1 VSRFREPQHP
11 DFQRLNA
18 SIAFDRRL
26 WPYDVAQS
34 RAHARMLA
42 DRGIIAVEDRDALLK
57 GLDAVENE
65 LAEDRFPFAPD
76 DEDIHMA
83 IERRLTE
90 IAGPVG
96 GKLHTA
102 RSRNDQVVTDLA
114 MYTRERAESTQ
125 VSVGVLMDALLEQAK
140 AHLDWAMPGYTH
152 LQRAQPVYL
161 GHHLLAYF
169 WMLARDRARFAFAER
184 EAGGR
189 LPLGSGALAGVSF
202 DTDRRLLAHE
212 LGFAEVAPN
221 SIDAVSGRDFVL
233 DYLNA
238 AATCATHLSRLG
250 AELVLWSSSEF
261 GFCELPDAWSSGSS
275 IMPQKKNPDAAE
287 LLRGKAPRVVGHL
300 AALHGVM
307 HALPLTYNKD
317 LQEDKEHLFDAVD
330 TIELAL
336 AAATGMIAG
345 ASFDRE
351 RMRAAAGDELIAATD
366 VADLLVTLGVPF
378 REAHG
383 IVAGLVRTALDSGR
397 QLSELTADE
406 LAAHSQTLA
415 AHEDRFREVL
425 TQSSWLESKVSEGG
439 TSLARV
445 REQLELARATLDGPP
460 AG

>member
-1 VSRFREPQHP
+1 MSRFREPQHP

-18 SIAFDRRL
+18 SIEFDRRL
-26 WPYDVAQS
+26 WPHDVAQS

-42 DRGIIAVEDRDALLK
+42 DRGIIAVEDRDALLA
-57 GLDAVENE
+57 GLDAVERE
-65 LAEDRFPFAPD
+65 LAEDRFPFKRD

-83 IERRLTE
+83 IERRLIE
-90 IAGPVG
+90 VAGPVG

-114 MYTRERAESTQ
+114 MYTREHAAVARGAVGELMAALLSRAEEH
-125 VSVGVLMDALLEQAK
+125 V
-140 AHLDWAMPGYTH
+140 DWPMPGYTH

-184 EAGGR
+184 EAGR
-189 LPLGSGALAGVSF
+189 LPLGAGALAGVSF
-202 DTDRRLLAHE
+202 DTDRRMVARE
-212 LGFAEVAPN
+212 LGFAEVVPN
-221 SIDAVSGRDFVL
+221 SIDAVSGRDFAL

-250 AELVLWSSSEF
+250 AELVLWSSAEF
-261 GFCELPDAWSSGSS
+261 GFCELPDEWSSGSS

-287 LLRGKAPRVVGHL
+287 LLRAKAPRVVSHL

-330 TIELAL
+330 TIEAAL

-345 ASFDRE
+345 VRFARE
-351 RMRAAAGDELIAATD
+351 RLSDASADELIAATD
-366 VADLLVTLGVPF
+366 VADLLVGLGVPF

-383 IVAGLVRTALDSGR
+383 VVAGLVRTALDGDR
-397 QLSELTADE
+397 RLSELTRED
-406 LAAHSQTLA
+406 LAAHSETLA
-415 AHEDRFREVL
+415 KNEERFREVL
-425 TQSSWLESKVSEGG
+425 TRSSWLESKVSEGG
-439 TSLARV
+439 TALARV
-445 REQLELARATLDGPP
+445 REQIELARTVLGGGP
-460 AG
+460 AA

>member
-1 VSRFREPQHP
+1 MSRFREPQHP
-11 DFQRLNA
+11 DFQRLNS
-18 SIAFDRRL
+18 SIGFDRRL

-34 RAHARMLA
+34 RTHARMLA
-42 DRGIIAVEDRDALLK
+42 DRGIIASEDRDALLA
-57 GLDAVENE
+57 GLDEVQHE
-65 LAEDRFPFAPD
+65 LAEGEFPFAPD

-114 MYTRERAESTQ
+114 MYTREHADTARVAIE
-125 VSVGVLMDALLEQAK
+125 VLMEALLERAQE
-140 AHLDWAMPGYTH
+140 HVDWAMPGYTH

-169 WMLARDRARFAFAER
+169 WMLARDRARFAFAQR
-184 EAGGR
+184 EAGR
-189 LPLGSGALAGVSF
+189 LPLGAGALAGVSF
-202 DTDRRLLAHE
+202 DTDRGQIARE
-212 LGFAEVAPN
+212 LGFAEVVPN

-336 AAATGMIAG
+336 AAATGMVAG
-345 ASFDRE
+345 VKFQRE
-351 RMRAAAGDELIAATD
+351 RLSAAAADELIAATD
-366 VADLLVTLGVPF
+366 VADLLVELGVPF

-383 IVAGLVRTALDSGR
+383 IVAGLVWTALDGGR
-397 QLSELTADE
+397 QLSGLTTDE
-406 LAAHSQTLA
+406 LAEHSEILA
-415 AHEDRFREVL
+415 AHEDAYRKVL
-425 TQSSWLESKVSEGG
+425 TQRSWLESKVSEGG

-445 REQLELARATLDGPP
+445 REQIELARATLDCP
-460 AG
+460 ADG